1 MIRVRIITF
10 AGDLPQAVLD
20 ELEESAEAA
29 TWVADLSSGGVLAAT
44 TAGAELLGLA
54 GTGTAPPRL
63 DAAMPALSRLR
74 TLAAET
80 PAGGAAAEPLTLW
93 TPAGA
98 TQTRCRIT
106 FHRADALLLAVV
118 RALAEADPSTEE
130 APHAREEASAAA
142 RALRAALAHE
152 LKTPLN
158 AIAAAAEIMKDQRF
172 GPLGSARYAD
182 YAADIHGSAQH
193 VLRIIERMLDDSLF
207 REGEVAQSAFD
218 FAEIDTAEV
227 LAAVVSQLRP
237 LAERAGIALTLE
249 HTPRLPHI
257 IADATS
263 LRQIVLN
270 LVTNALKFTD
280 RGGYVTIRARY
291 DGAGPLSITI
301 ADTGR
306 GMSEEDITRALARE
320 ASAEMPGLSRS
331 MGSDGLG
338 LGLPLVQKLAQA
350 NGAQFALEST
360 PGQGTSA
367 TVIFDK
373 GRVVPV

>member
-1 MIRVRIITF
+1 MIRARIITF

-29 TWVADLSSGGVLAAT
+29 AWVADLSGGGVLAAT

-54 GTGTAPPRL
+54 GTGAASPRL

-80 PAGGAAAEPLTLW
+80 PPGGAAAEPLTLW

-130 APHAREEASAAA
+130 APHARDEASAAA

-218 FAEIDTAEV
+218 FAEIDTADV

-291 DGAGPLSITI
+291 DGEGPLSITI

-306 GMSEEDITRALARE
+306 GMSEDDIARALARE

>member
-1 MIRVRIITF
+1 MIRARIITF
-10 AGDLPQAVLD
+10 AGDLPRAVLD
-20 ELEESAEAA
+20 ELEKSPEAA
-29 TWVADLSSGGVLAAT
+29 AWAIELSGGGVLAAT
-44 TAGAELLGLA
+44 AAGAELFGLEDSGSA
-54 GTGTAPPRL
+54 IPKL
-63 DAAMPALSRLR
+63 DAAMPALSRMR

-80 PAGGAAAEPLTLW
+80 PAGGSVLEPLTLW
-93 TPAGA
+93 TPAGVIQA
-98 TQTRCRIT
+98 PCGMT
-106 FHRADALLLAVV
+106 FYRADTLLLAVV
-118 RALAEADPSTEE
+118 RTPMGADSPAEHG
-130 APHAREEASAAA
+130 PHARDETPAAA

-193 VLRIIERMLDDSLF
+193 VLRIIDRMLDD
-207 REGEVAQSAFD
+207 GAMAQSALD
-218 FAEIDTAEV
+218 FAEIDTAAV
-227 LAAVVSQLRP
+227 LAAVASQLRP
-237 LAERAGIALTLE
+237 LAERAGVALALE

-291 DGAGPLSITI
+291 DGAGPLAVTI

-306 GMSEEDITRALARE
+306 GMSDDDIARALGSGAVTGE
-320 ASAEMPGLSRS
+320 PRS
-331 MGSDGLG
+331 GSPAGSGGLG

-350 NGAQFALEST
+350 NGAQFIIEST

-367 TVIFDK
+367 SVIFDK